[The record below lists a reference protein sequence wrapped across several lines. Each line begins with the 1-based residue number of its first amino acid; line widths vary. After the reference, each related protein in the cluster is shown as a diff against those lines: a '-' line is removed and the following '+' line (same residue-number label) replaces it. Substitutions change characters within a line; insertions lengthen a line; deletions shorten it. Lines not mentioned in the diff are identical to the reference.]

1 MPASQAT
8 RNYAIRPP
16 PVSAVHHSSFGASRS
31 DNREYLVPLAG
42 ACGSD
47 APQNS
52 QAGARIP
59 VRQKCING
67 DGFGNRLGIRAGIR
81 GLHGHRRWNDL
92 RIFADGQSPH
102 RDQPDE
108 EDDRKHARENRTADE
123 ENVRIPSPF
132 GRFASLEDFAG
143 IRIETIVKRFNS
155 AAVREAFFIRKLKLN
170 RNCLIAPAFRS
181 SASALNFQQRGFNYI
196 RVKIDRTHGP
206 ELRPLSKAES
216 TLAATARTPRRKIG
230 FRNSDLV
237 SLISLIHGPSM
248 AQATLAKEA
257 VSSPIS
263 AFSETASPAIASSAR
278 SGRNRCGNG
287 VCQAA
292 TSASSIAFRI
302 RDPSPGKRRSYWAC
316 SRTFKSA
323 SAAINLPQK
332 TTGESGSAQ
341 LGIINNPFIIL
352 NSSCVYLTG
361 RLLIRQKMM
370 VYAGNPTFPAPR
382 RSRAPG

>member
-155 AAVREAFFIRKLKLN
+155 AAVREAFLIRKLKLN
-170 RNCLIAPAFRS
+170 RNCLIAP
-181 SASALNFQQRGFNYI
+181 G
-196 RVKIDRTHGP
+196 
-206 ELRPLSKAES
+206 LS
-216 TLAATARTPRRKIG
+216 
-230 FRNSDLV
+230 LV
-237 SLISLIHGPSM
+237 SQRVEL
-248 AQATLAKEA
+248 
-257 VSSPIS
+257 
-263 AFSETASPAIASSAR
+263 PAARFQLHPRKDRSDPRTRASSTEQ
-278 SGRNRCGNG
+278 GRKHTCCDSQNTETKNR
-287 VCQAA
+287 
-292 TSASSIAFRI
+292 
-302 RDPSPGKRRSYWAC
+302 
-316 SRTFKSA
+316 
-323 SAAINLPQK
+323 
-332 TTGESGSAQ
+332 
-341 LGIINNPFIIL
+341 
-352 NSSCVYLTG
+352 
-361 RLLIRQKMM
+361 
-370 VYAGNPTFPAPR
+370 FP
-382 RSRAPG
+382 